1 VSRTSGAEVISLL
14 DGKSGYNQVKVH
26 EPDQAKTHF
35 VFEGVHYVFVRGPF
49 GYKHF
54 TSAFQHI
61 MEQLFHGSWVLIYV
75 DDVIVIS
82 RSVADHISHLSQ
94 ILSTANKYNLR
105 FNWDKVQIGFRK
117 LAILGHIVSGSTMEI
132 DPSKMDLL
140 LSIPRPSTGPQVE
153 SLLGLASYLRQYIP
167 LYSTLL
173 APFEQVRKAR
183 TVQWNEKLE
192 GSWQGLR
199 AVISSAPLLHHAT
212 EGVELEVATDASNV
226 GVGAVLYQTIA
237 GQRRYIMFAAKALN
251 SAQQNY
257 PASKKELLALV
268 FSLRAFD
275 QWLSGRR
282 FTVYTDH
289 QALTFLL
296 TTKSTTQTLRYW
308 HDILLQY
315 DFRIVHRPGALNC
328 LPDAISRLYPST
340 TKAFHAVLGGGKTT
354 PEVTITLFAATQ
366 LGMKVPSPEERTDL
380 LEKAHRQLGHRSK
393 DGLFKQLYSEGYYWP
408 SMRNDCQLVVE
419 KCDSCMQEDVKQ
431 RGFHPLSLLERTFP
445 FELVSVDL
453 FGPMQ
458 TSADGYNYALVMVD
472 AATRYCIT
480 RATQSKTAEDT
491 AAALLLIFWEHGFPN
506 TLRSDRGREFINQV
520 LDEIARRAEIS
531 IETTPPY
538 SPQSN
543 GSAESHVK
551 LVRQALKR
559 IMLDCEAEPP
569 EWPKFLSAATWA
581 VNNRVANRH
590 MSRPIELYLG
600 RPARALHPLGFNSPA
615 SSSADPPS
623 PDQLEKHVKWLQE
636 VIWPA
641 SRAATT
647 AHNKRRKAATDKTRP
662 QLLLHPGDV
671 VMVEAPPRSPKH
683 APSYTGPYTVLEPH
697 DRVPSAYRLRL
708 QDGTLLP
715 SPISIT
721 RLKLISRADNQIEYV
736 VDRVLKERH
745 LPGRPKEFL
754 VSWVGYDEQTW
765 EPESSFV
772 SSDGTRTNQL
782 LEYLNSKTPK
792 SSVPRSLSR
801 GAVPRTMIRG

>member
-1 VSRTSGAEVISLL
+1 
-14 DGKSGYNQVKVH
+14 
-26 EPDQAKTHF
+26 
-35 VFEGVHYVFVRGPF
+35 
-49 GYKHF
+49 
-54 TSAFQHI
+54 
-61 MEQLFHGSWVLIYV
+61 
-75 DDVIVIS
+75 
-82 RSVADHISHLSQ
+82 
-94 ILSTANKYNLR
+94 
-105 FNWDKVQIGFRK
+105 
-117 LAILGHIVSGSTMEI
+117 
-132 DPSKMDLL
+132 
-140 LSIPRPSTGPQVE
+140 
-153 SLLGLASYLRQYIP
+153 
-167 LYSTLL
+167 
-173 APFEQVRKAR
+173 
-183 TVQWNEKLE
+183 
-192 GSWQGLR
+192 
-199 AVISSAPLLHHAT
+199 
-212 EGVELEVATDASNV
+212 
-226 GVGAVLYQTIA
+226 
-237 GQRRYIMFAAKALN
+237 MFAAKALN

-268 FSLRAFD
+268 FALRAFD
-275 QWLSGRR
+275 QWLAGRR

-328 LPDAISRLYPST
+328 LPDAISRLYPPT
-340 TKAFHAVLGGGKTT
+340 TKAFHAISGGGKTT

-366 LGMKVPSPEERTDL
+366 LGMKVPTPDERAHL
-380 LEKAHRQLGHRSK
+380 IEKAHRQLGHRSK

-408 SMRNDCQLVVE
+408 SMRNDCQKVVE
-419 KCDSCMQEDVKQ
+419 MCDACMQEDVKQ
-431 RGFHPLSLLERTFP
+431 KGFHPLALLERTFP

-458 TSADGYNYALVMVD
+458 TSADGYNYALVVVD

-480 RATQSKTAEDT
+480 RAIQSKTAQDT

-520 LDEIARRAEIS
+520 LDEIARRADIS

-559 IMLDCEAEPP
+559 IMLDCGAQAS
-569 EWPKFLSAATWA
+569 EWPNSLSAATWA
-581 VNNRVANRH
+581 VNNRVATRH

-600 RPARALHPLGFNSPA
+600 RPARALHPFGANSTSSPA
-615 SSSADPPS
+615 ADPPS
-623 PDQLEKHVKWLQE
+623 PEQLEKHVKWLQE

-641 SRAATT
+641 SRAATS
-647 AHNKRRKAATDKTRP
+647 AHNKRRKAAVDKTRP

-697 DRVPSAYRLRL
+697 EQVRSAYRLR
-708 QDGTLLP
+708 QEDGTLLP
-715 SPISIT
+715 SPISVT
-721 RLKLISRADNQIEYV
+721 RLKLISRADTQVEYV
-736 VDRVLKERH
+736 VDRVLEERH
-745 LPGRPKEFL
+745 LSGRPKEFL
-754 VSWVGYDEQTW
+754 VSWVGYDEPTW

-772 SSDGTRTNQL
+772 SSDGTLTKQL
-782 LEYLNSKTPK
+782 LEYLELNS
-792 SSVPRSLSR
+792 SAPRSLSR
-801 GAVPRTMIRG
+801 GVVPGTRVRG